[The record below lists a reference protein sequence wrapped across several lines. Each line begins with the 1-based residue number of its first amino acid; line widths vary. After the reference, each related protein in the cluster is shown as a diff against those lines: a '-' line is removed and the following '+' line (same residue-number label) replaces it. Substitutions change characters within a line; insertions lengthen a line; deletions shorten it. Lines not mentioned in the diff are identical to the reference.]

1 MSGLVKGNLKV
12 MPSSTMGNFGYRFPM
27 KLMTLGGMNKM
38 TESVYNSLLKTNPEV
53 AEKML
58 TAWNDALAWI
68 EEQDKLME
76 GNK

>member
-1 MSGLVKGNLKV
+1 
-12 MPSSTMGNFGYRFPM
+12 
-27 KLMTLGGMNKM
+27 MTLGGMNKM
-38 TESVYNSLLKTNPEV
+38 TESVYNSLLKTHPEQ

-76 GNK
+76 VEKCKQKN